1 MKKNLKIKLF
11 IIFLLFI
18 PGFWGCIPETTKVV
32 VGPKRDVISPTP
44 LPLHKLDQKISY
56 LNDILKGDSL
66 NDKDKEIALNLLS
79 AYKTIRSAPQ
89 DHYGNYDYQ
98 KIIHILFN
106 NLSQLD
112 QSFFLKKSFDDQQYP
127 KVIDQF
133 SLKRKKI
140 FDDYLYDDYQGVI
153 NGCLELEA
161 SFGPNALSSETSLL
175 LALSLS
181 RKGFIEEAVSIG
193 EKIVRELEGKPDLIR
208 LRASIVEW
216 QLDLENREKAL
227 QVYEKL
233 MDNID
238 EREAIFKNVEKMVT
252 DKKEKITPKREVSS
266 DTTSIIE
273 MNIEDPGPVGQLLKE
288 VDELVKRQE
297 FQKARLLLI
306 RHRISLEEGPELETI
321 DQALKTLKLVE
332 ESFQQKKETRTLNEN
347 ESITQARK
355 LIEEENFEDAI
366 AKLEEL
372 SDDQDMATETKELKD
387 LAIEKLINQKRNK
400 AAKLFLMAKN
410 MTDPKKKE
418 ELLVSSY
425 NILQALIE
433 KYPSSALIDKLNNH
447 IKNVK
452 KELIKLGVD
461 LD

>member
-1 MKKNLKIKLF
+1 MKKTPKIKF
-11 IIFLLFI
+11 IIIPLLFM
-18 PGFWGCIPETTKVV
+18 PVFWGCIPETKKVI
-32 VGPKRDVISPTP
+32 VGPKTDVITPTP
-44 LPLHKLDQKISY
+44 LPLHTLDQKISY
-56 LNDILKGDSL
+56 LSTVLEGDSL
-66 NDKDKEIALNLLS
+66 NDKDREIALNLLS

-89 DHYGNYDYQ
+89 DHSGNYDYQ

-112 QSFFLKKSFDDQQYP
+112 QSFFLKESLDDQQYP
-127 KVIDQF
+127 KVINQF

-140 FDDYLYDDYQGVI
+140 FDDYVYGDYQGVI

-161 SFGPNALSSETSLL
+161 SFGPNALSPETSLL
-175 LALSLS
+175 LALSLA

-193 EKIVRELEGKPDLIR
+193 EKIVRELEGKPDLIS
-208 LRASIVEW
+208 LRAGIVEW
-216 QLDLENREKAL
+216 QLDLENGEKAL

-238 EREAIFKNVEKMVT
+238 EKEAIFKNAEKAVT
-252 DKKEKITPKREVSS
+252 DKKEKVTVKRKVSS
-266 DTTSIIE
+266 DMTSIIE
-273 MNIEDPGPVGQLLKE
+273 MNIEDPGPLGQLLKE

-321 DQALKTLKLVE
+321 DQALKTLKLAE
-332 ESFQQKKETRTLNEN
+332 ESFQQKKETETSNEN
-347 ESITQARK
+347 ESITLARK

-372 SDDQDMATETKELKD
+372 SDDQDMAFETKELKD

-410 MTDPKKKE
+410 TNDPKKKE

-425 NILQALIE
+425 NMLQVLIE
-433 KYPSSALIDKLNNH
+433 KYPSSTLIDKLNNH

-452 KELIKLGVD
+452 KELIKLGVEP
-461 LD
+461 